1 MSRIQ
6 KRVDILID
14 ERILDTVET
23 NEKLIVSWNNDIK
36 SSDRTWRKARKV
48 GSEARDCIKAS
59 IDLKHKI
66 SRTGGTSGKDGIE
79 GGEEQAEVEEKE
91 K

>member
-36 SSDRTWRKARKV
+36 SSDRT
-48 GSEARDCIKAS
+48 
-59 IDLKHKI
+59 
-66 SRTGGTSGKDGIE
+66 
-79 GGEEQAEVEEKE
+79 
-91 K
+91 

>member
-14 ERILDTVET
+14 ERIIDTVET
-23 NEKLIVSWNNDIK
+23 NEKLIASWNNDIK
-36 SSDRTWRKARKV
+36 SSDRTWRV
-48 GSEARDCIKAS
+48 GSGARDCIKAS

-66 SRTGGTSGKDGIE
+66 SRARGTSGKGGKE